1 MLDRLSGST
10 ILIVEDEL
18 LIALDIQ
25 VALED
30 AGARTLVV
38 GSVSEALALL
48 GDLATPPDSAVL
60 DVRLGAEEVFPVAD
74 VLAEHGV
81 PIVFHSGHAR
91 AIDLAQHYPRASVL
105 PKPAPP
111 ERLVAALAAPI
122 PSGTDAASA

>member
-1 MLDRLSGST
+1 MHLLRLSGSNV
-10 ILIVEDEL
+10 LIVEDEL

-30 AGARTLVV
+30 AGAKTMVV
-38 GSVSEALALL
+38 GSVREGLALL
-48 GDLATPPDSAVL
+48 DGIETPFDAAVL

-74 VLAEHGV
+74 VLASMGV

-111 ERLVAALAAPI
+111 ERLIAALAEGHAQASP
-122 PSGTDAASA
+122 AAN

>member
-1 MLDRLSGST
+1 MRLSEST

-38 GSVSEALALL
+38 GSVSEALSLL
-48 GDLATPPDSAVL
+48 DEIATAPDAAVL

-74 VLAEHGV
+74 ILAAKSV

-91 AIDLAQHYPRASVL
+91 AIDLARHYPRASVL

-111 ERLVAALAAPI
+111 ERLIAALEDTTHGLRAGKIA
-122 PSGTDAASA
+122 

>member
-1 MLDRLSGST
+1 MPRLSGT
-10 ILIVEDEL
+10 TVLIVEDEL

-30 AGARTLVV
+30 AGAKTLVV
-38 GSVSEALALL
+38 GSVREGLALIDGL
-48 GDLATPPDSAVL
+48 DGVPDAAVL

-74 VLAEHGV
+74 VLATKEV

-91 AIDLAQHYPRASVL
+91 AIDLAKHYPRASVL

-111 ERLVAALAAPI
+111 ERLIAEVAAMR
-122 PSGTDAASA
+122 TEQESATA

>member
-1 MLDRLSGST
+1 MDRLSGST
-10 ILIVEDEL
+10 VLIVEDEL

-30 AGARTLVV
+30 AGAETLVV
-38 GSVSEALALL
+38 GSVGEALALL
-48 GDLATPPDSAVL
+48 NGLATPPDAAVL

-74 VLAEHGV
+74 VLAERSV

-91 AIDLAQHYPRASVL
+91 AIDLAKHYPRASVL

-111 ERLVAALAAPI
+111 ERLVAALLTPAGGPNAAP
-122 PSGTDAASA
+122 A